1 MTGALLSEVWPDMI
15 QKPKKAK
22 KQKKKPKKDKPV
34 FHKKSD
40 AGKGDVP
47 RRGITLEEWGEK
59 WEKIFRPIKSGSKN
73 YEITN

>member
-1 MTGALLSEVWPDMI
+1 MDDKKK
-15 QKPKKAK
+15 KP
-22 KQKKKPKKDKPV
+22 KQKKKKKEKPY
-34 FHKKSD
+34 FHKGSE

-47 RRGITLEEWGEK
+47 RRGVTMEEWDEK

>member
-1 MTGALLSEVWPDMI
+1 MDDKKK
-15 QKPKKAK
+15 KP
-22 KQKKKPKKDKPV
+22 KQKKKKKEKPY
-34 FHKKSD
+34 FHRGSE

-47 RRGITLEEWGEK
+47 RRGVTMEEWDEK

>member
-1 MTGALLSEVWPDMI
+1 MSKKRKEKIKKD
-15 QKPKKAK
+15 KPKKEK
-22 KQKKKPKKDKPV
+22 SKSKPV

-59 WEKIFRPIKSGSKN
+59 WEKIFRPIKSGSKK
-73 YEITN
+73 

>member
-1 MTGALLSEVWPDMI
+1 MSKKRKEKI
-15 QKPKKAK
+15 KKRKPKSKS
-22 KQKKKPKKDKPV
+22 V

-59 WEKIFRPIKSGSKN
+59 WEKVFRSTKSGSEK
-73 YEITN
+73 